1 MSAEAR
7 VEGPAYCLHHHHVL
21 LIPARPS
28 CPEPSCPE
36 CVLDQEFPA
45 PYPDALY
52 SELLPPELQEA
63 AKGFHRS
70 NRRALALF
78 RANDPDVPR
87 GRKVRESIV
96 KRDAARPK
104 RTAADIKA
112 IENQVRALHKNW
124 PLLSWTRVCEIVGE
138 SLEPELTSHRVRDLA
153 RGARWAK

>member
-1 MSAEAR
+1 MTGEAR
-7 VEGPAYCLHHHHVL
+7 IEGSAFCLPHHV
-21 LIPARPS
+21 PVTAAHP
-28 CPEPSCPE
+28 CPE

-45 PYPDALY
+45 PYATPL
-52 SELLPPELQEA
+52 ELLPPDLREA
-63 AKGFHRS
+63 AAYMYRS
-70 NRRALALF
+70 ERRARALF

-112 IENQVRALHKNW
+112 IENQVRALHKNR

-138 SLEPELTSHRVRDLA
+138 SLEPELSSHRVRDLA